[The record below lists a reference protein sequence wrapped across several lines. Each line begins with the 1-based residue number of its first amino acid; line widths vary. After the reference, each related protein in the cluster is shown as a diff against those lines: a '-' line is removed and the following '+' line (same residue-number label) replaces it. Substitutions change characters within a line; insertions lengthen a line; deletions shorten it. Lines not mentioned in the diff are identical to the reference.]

1 MNKETEFFNRF
12 CEEARNFKVRSEILI
27 EEVPAPQKLAPFAF
41 ALSADVVIGESDL
54 ATGRFVLLHDPDG
67 QEAWNGKFRA
77 VTFVRSAVESEMQSD
92 PLLTDV
98 AWSWFLESLEN
109 SQAESEAISGTV
121 TKVSSA
127 SNGELAK
134 NENSAEVEIRA
145 SWTPKNAETLIRHL
159 AAWLNLLE
167 VSAGLTPISN
177 GVTAITPRR

>member
-12 CEEARNFKVRSEILI
+12 CEEASNFKVRSEILI
-27 EEVPAPQKLAPFAF
+27 EEVPAPQKLAPLAF

-67 QEAWNGKFRA
+67 QDAWNGKFRA

-127 SNGELAK
+127 SYGELAR

-145 SWTPKNAETLIRHL
+145 SWTPKNTETLIRHL
-159 AAWLNLLE
+159 TAWFNLLE

>member
-12 CEEARNFKVRSEILI
+12 CEAARDYKGRSEIII
-27 EEVPAPQKLAPFAF
+27 EEVPAPQKLAPYAF
-41 ALSADVVIGESDL
+41 ALSADVVMADSDL

-67 QEAWNGKFRA
+67 QDAWQGKFRA

-98 AWSWFLESLEN
+98 AWSWFLESLDN
-109 SQAESEAISGTV
+109 SDAQSDAISGTV

-127 SNGELAK
+127 SYGELAK

-145 SWTPKNAETLIRHL
+145 SWTPKDASKLIQHL
-159 AAWLNLLE
+159 IAWFNLLE
-167 VSAGLTPISN
+167 VSAGLTPLTHGI
-177 GVTAITPRR
+177 TALTPRK

>member
-12 CEEARNFKVRSEILI
+12 CEEARNFKARSEILI

-98 AWSWFLESLEN
+98 AWSWFLESLES
-109 SQAESEAISGTV
+109 SQAESDAISGTV

-127 SNGELAK
+127 SYGELAK

-159 AAWLNLLE
+159 TAWFSLLE

-177 GVTAITPRR
+177 GVTAISPRK

>member
-41 ALSADVVIGESDL
+41 ALSADVVMSESDL

-67 QEAWNGKFRA
+67 QEAWHGKFRA

-98 AWSWFLESLEN
+98 AWSWFLESLDN
-109 SQAESEAISGTV
+109 SQAESDAISGTV

-127 SNGELAK
+127 SYGELAK

-145 SWTPKNAETLIRHL
+145 SWTPRDAQTLNRHL
-159 AAWLNLLE
+159 SAWLNLLE
-167 VSAGLTPISN
+167 VSSGLTPISN
-177 GVTAITPRR
+177 GVTAISPRR